1 MATKGR
7 KAIGVV
13 LCLVLVFAVAV
24 VAERGTKI
32 REAYA
37 DVLRNLLDN
46 GNLPDGGE
54 AELPIT
60 EYTQFA
66 ISDVDGDGKEELVL
80 LYDPGVVAGE
90 VGYII
95 GYDKDR
101 KDTYIQLEEFPA
113 FVFLENGNIRALCS
127 HNQSY
132 GEMWPYSLYQY
143 LPEKDSYEKAGFVS
157 AEDKMTLKLIG
168 MERQYP
174 DEVDISQTGTVYYI
188 GEEGW
193 GTEPMDESDFLKW
206 LEENH
211 GNGKEREIPFL
222 SLTEENIK
230 EIEC

>member
-1 MATKGR
+1 MATKVR
-7 KAIGVV
+7 KAIGVA

-24 VAERGTKI
+24 VAERGTKT

-37 DVLRNLLDN
+37 EILRNLLVN
-46 GNLPDGGE
+46 GSLPDGGE

-95 GYDKDR
+95 GYD

-157 AEDKMTLKLIG
+157 AEDKKLC
-168 MERQYP
+168 
-174 DEVDISQTGTVYYI
+174 S
-188 GEEGW
+188 
-193 GTEPMDESDFLKW
+193 
-206 LEENH
+206 
-211 GNGKEREIPFL
+211 
-222 SLTEENIK
+222 
-230 EIEC
+230 

>member
-1 MATKGR
+1 MATKVR
-7 KAIGVV
+7 KAIGVA

-24 VAERGTKI
+24 VAERGTKT

-37 DVLRNLLDN
+37 EILRNLLVN
-46 GNLPDGGE
+46 GSLPDGGE

-95 GYDKDR
+95 GYDKD
-101 KDTYIQLEEFPA
+101 TYIQLEAFPA

-157 AEDKMTLKLIG
+157 AEDKITLQLIG

-188 GEEGW
+188 GTNGW

-211 GNGKEREIPFL
+211 GNGKEREISFL
-222 SLTEENIK
+222 SLKEENIK
-230 EIEC
+230 EIER